1 MREREEARMILR
13 ALFWI
18 AVIAVFMPR
27 EPNLGLGRP
36 DPGAA
41 AMGLASQASQA
52 MACGGCALSLGA
64 LDTAKAAAYRSLAQ
78 VKGEIEEAQRERA
91 TFGR

>member
-1 MREREEARMILR
+1 MILR

-36 DPGAA
+36 DASE
-41 AMGLASQASQA
+41 AMIGLASQAASQA
-52 MACGGCALSLGA
+52 MQCHDCAVKIGA
-64 LDTAKAAAYRSLAQ
+64 LDMAKAAAFRSLAQ
-78 VKGEIEEAQRERA
+78 VKAEIEEAQREREFA
-91 TFGR
+91 GR